1 MREFKNILF
10 VIALSL
16 CVVALEGC
24 GGSGGGGTGGETTY
38 TPPTTT
44 ILTRPPVVVGSFWS
58 TVNKG
63 GLKIK
68 KGDYTGTDED
78 FIESFKTKEY
88 QDTGGAV
95 YDALGL
101 RYFYARGLTGKGIK
115 VAVLDSGF
123 NKKQFYGPD
132 QKRNTVDD
140 IKDTL
145 KERMF
150 WLPIPVEEP
159 VEGKSLLKKNKRRT
173 STHGTYMSMIIAA
186 GKDDVK
192 QHGIAYNATLHHFQK
207 LHKLDPLEV
216 FKTFSK
222 DGRDK
227 IKAYEASSLTTITSI
242 LNLKTANNSLLYN
255 SLFSGDQQK
264 LSTAVTEYTNKLYY
278 AHLTES
284 HKKGMKVLNM
294 SMLVATSKIVRYET
308 SGEWWET
315 WELPDDFNP
324 DNPVGSY
331 QKLIKAYQENMKK
344 PLNDPDRFD
353 IVLSLCAGN
362 EDSSELASPA
372 NLAHWLEVKDNG
384 KSLGGYA
391 ITSTSV
397 ASKELRHLLPG
408 ETFNPNK
415 IISDVTKAGY
425 DRNFPNKCGN
435 GKSQKFCLAVV
446 ETIINV
452 NPDESPIL
460 WGWKPPSAIEKCKE
474 YRASDKP
481 RTGNE
486 GKSPCED
493 WTLPIFPEKNPIF
506 SQDAI
511 NKMILH
517 ETTNRPLVGT
527 SATTAVVSG
536 VATLLREAF
545 PALKAYEIV
554 KLMLESAHKI
564 PGKEEIYGQGILSPW
579 RALLHH
585 FGKKT
590 VVGTTSSSYEAT
602 GVSLDEGEVRVAP
615 SLGALPLL
623 KPLKGNTPLQILFF
637 DKFRDPNRY
646 WVQDINDTFLSSV
659 SRGEEKPVLSFF
671 SSVSS
676 TLKAQ
681 VGKGR
686 LLLNKEEKKMAYE
699 GVLGE
704 VPYRVG
710 IGGEFV
716 EEEDRVLAL
725 ASHGDLLEEK
735 RSFSL
740 GSDFYL
746 GFAQGEKEGYRV
758 YSGYRKTF
766 GSGFLYAEAG
776 IVREGEAFLG
786 GRGTAFMEFSNGGR
800 TWYGRIQGRMSVG
813 EFEMNVAAYMG
824 RSFSGGEGSRS
835 SWLRLKE
842 GRSQSG
848 GISVKRSL
856 SRDRSI
862 ELGALFPL
870 KSSYVG
876 EMSQLEVLKGD
887 LLGTLRWSQHDV
899 RLSSEGREKLFYGS
913 YTQVVKTGGK
923 IHLSFGVRLQRN
935 HVPNRVP
942 ESFYLLQYRHTF

>member
-1 MREFKNILF
+1 MREFRNILF

-24 GGSGGGGTGGETTY
+24 GGSSGGGGGGGGT
-38 TPPTTT
+38 TPPN
-44 ILTRPPVVVGSFWS
+44 PPIENTPIENPPIENTPIENPPIENPPTVLGDWS
-58 TVNKG
+58 TVNEG

-68 KGDYTGTDED
+68 KGDYKGTDEE
-78 FIESFKTKEY
+78 FIDSFKTTEYKE
-88 QDTGGAV
+88 TGGAV

-123 NKKQFYGPD
+123 SRAHAETADAFTSKID
-132 QKRNTVDD
+132 
-140 IKDTL
+140 
-145 KERMF
+145 
-150 WLPIPVEEP
+150 
-159 VEGKSLLKKNKRRT
+159 SLLKRMSWLPLSLTGYKSLTGILKKNNKRT
-173 STHGTYMSMIIAA
+173 SPHGTYMSMIIAA

-216 FKTFSK
+216 FNTFSK

-227 IKAYEASSLTTITSI
+227 IKAYENSSSTTITSFSDLRKAQGGHI
-242 LNLKTANNSLLYN
+242 YQYLSQLDKDKLNA
-255 SLFSGDQQK
+255 
-264 LSTAVTEYTNKLYY
+264 AVTEYTNKFYY

-284 HKKGMKVLNM
+284 HEEGMKVLNM
-294 SMLVATSKIVRYET
+294 SMYSPTKT
-308 SGEWWET
+308 T
-315 WELPDDFNP
+315 PKLPDDFNP

-362 EDSSELASPA
+362 EGSSELGSPA
-372 NLAHWLEVKDNG
+372 NIAHWLEVKDTDG
-384 KSLGGYA
+384 TTSLGGYA
-391 ITSTSV
+391 ITSTAV
-397 ASKELRHLLPG
+397 ASRGLDHLLPG
-408 ETFNPNK
+408 GEFDSSK
-415 IISDVTKAGY
+415 IVSNALKTGLNVTP
-425 DRNFPNKCGN
+425 PNKCGT
-435 GKSQKFCLAVV
+435 GKANKFCLSVV
-446 ETIINV
+446 DTIINV

-460 WGWKPPSAIEKCKE
+460 WGWKPDNDETKE
-474 YRASDKP
+474 CQKKRNDNPLYI
-481 RTGNE
+481 GF
-486 GKSPCED
+486 PCYD
-493 WTLPIFPEKNPIF
+493 WTLPRFRDVFKQEAIKKMLEYEK
-506 SQDAI
+506 
-511 NKMILH
+511 
-517 ETTNRPLVGT
+517 TNRPLTGT
-527 SATTAVVSG
+527 STTTAIVSG

-602 GVSLDEGEVRVAP
+602 GVSLDAGGVRVAP

-659 SRGEEKPVLSFF
+659 SGGEEKPVLSFF

-710 IGGEFV
+710 IGGEV
-716 EEEDRVLAL
+716 LEEEDRVLAL

-800 TWYGRIQGRMSVG
+800 TWYGRIQGRMRVG
-813 EFEMNVAAYMG
+813 GFEMNVAAYMG

-856 SRDRSI
+856 SRKRSI

>member
-1 MREFKNILF
+1 MREFRNTLF

-24 GGSGGGGTGGETTY
+24 GGSGGGGSSSGGSGGDTSETT
-38 TPPTTT
+38 
-44 ILTRPPVVVGSFWS
+44 S
-58 TVNKG
+58 
-63 GLKIK
+63 
-68 KGDYTGTDED
+68 TGTSGTNTPGNYERALNGEKVNAVFPLQKPEGSTDSDED
-78 FIESFKTKEY
+78 FIDSFKTDEY
-88 QDTGGAV
+88 KKNGFL
-95 YDALGL
+95 YDFLDL
-101 RYFYARGLTGKGIK
+101 RQFYARGITGKGITIGIW
-115 VAVLDSGF
+115 DSGF
-123 NKKQFYGPD
+123 DPAQIGD
-132 QKRNTVDD
+132 
-140 IKDTL
+140 DTL
-145 KERMF
+145 KDRTKGFALSNDPDNYRLRPDKTIVVTLPDKPPQVLTFNDER
-150 WLPIPVEEP
+150 
-159 VEGKSLLKKNKRRT
+159 LKTYDFPLTEDFDDDT
-173 STHGTYMSMIIAA
+173 SPNHGTQMLSFIAA
-186 GKDDVK
+186 GKEGYGI
-192 QHGIAYNATLHHFQK
+192 HG
-207 LHKLDPLEV
+207 V
-216 FKTFSK
+216 
-222 DGRDK
+222 
-227 IKAYEASSLTTITSI
+227 AYEASAFVIANPSNNFPLDSITEGVIGYGNKFIPALHLWESQGVKVVNLSLTLDFDGASVNTQTVMTNLMTKKVPKALKDLDII
-242 LNLKTANNSLLYN
+242 LVIAAGNDGYDENPA
-255 SLFSGDQQK
+255 FPGR
-264 LSTAVTEYTNKLYY
+264 AVTEMNGWGLVITEAVVLATGKSRTYT
-278 AHLTES
+278 
-284 HKKGMKVLNM
+284 
-294 SMLVATSKIVRYET
+294 ET
-308 SGEWWET
+308 SVQNRYNLLKEKTSALITDDKLPPYIQDKTGQILLRMYDTGNSNPCGSAKAFCLTVLTTAHGALSDAVDKPKVYIKGKDDITKDET
-315 WELPDDFNP
+315 I
-324 DNPVGSY
+324 VGSSM
-331 QKLIKAYQENMKK
+331 AT
-344 PLNDPDRFD
+344 
-353 IVLSLCAGN
+353 
-362 EDSSELASPA
+362 
-372 NLAHWLEVKDNG
+372 
-384 KSLGGYA
+384 A
-391 ITSTSV
+391 IT
-397 ASKELRHLLPG
+397 
-408 ETFNPNK
+408 
-415 IISDVTKAGY
+415 
-425 DRNFPNKCGN
+425 
-435 GKSQKFCLAVV
+435 
-446 ETIINV
+446 
-452 NPDESPIL
+452 
-460 WGWKPPSAIEKCKE
+460 
-474 YRASDKP
+474 
-481 RTGNE
+481 TGV
-486 GKSPCED
+486 
-493 WTLPIFPEKNPIF
+493 I
-506 SQDAI
+506 A
-511 NKMILH
+511 
-517 ETTNRPLVGT
+517 
-527 SATTAVVSG
+527 
-536 VATLLREAF
+536 LLRQ
-545 PALKAYEIV
+545 AYTKLEGNEIV

-564 PGKEEIYGQGILSPW
+564 QGKEEIYGQGILSPW

-602 GVSLDEGEVRVAP
+602 GFSLDEGEVRVAP

-710 IGGEFV
+710 IGGEV
-716 EEEDRVLAL
+716 LEEDDRVLAL

-746 GFAQGEKEGYRV
+746 GFAQGEREGYRV

-800 TWYGRIQGRMSVG
+800 TWYGRIQGRMRVG
-813 EFEMNVAAYMG
+813 GFEMNVAAYMG
-824 RSFSGGEGSRS
+824 RSFSGGEGSQS

-862 ELGALFPL
+862 ELGVLFPL

-887 LLGTLRWSQHDV
+887 LLGTLRWSRHDV

-942 ESFYLLQYRHTF
+942 ESFYLLQYRRAF